1 LQEPLT
7 WLVAVSKLADMPKED
22 GTRDDGPYRTA
33 TLASELEKL
42 RAEIVSLVERN
53 ANQVKAMN
61 HGALLLQ
68 AAREERDQATQTLRA
83 ARSDMEDLRQAF
95 DARDK
100 LTAVAVAEFGAQVE
114 HFRREAKERDET
126 RLHLTAIKNGL
137 SNDNDDL
144 RRDSERLR
152 SEVERLRAEV
162 RRLGDFPAEVG
173 PYRTGVVEEVHAC
186 NDRLNRENET
196 LAHKVVDANEA
207 RDRAQNETARLTE
220 RWTKLGTRLAGMRRA
235 TNALAREVGVLR
247 QKIAQDDNFHGL
259 WLGGVDG
266 AIAEALAAS
275 QEAEG
280 T

>member
-7 WLVAVSKLADMPKED
+7 RLRVVSKLAAMNINEAEEEVD
-22 GTRDDGPYRTA
+22 R
-33 TLASELEKL
+33 L
-42 RAEIVSLVERN
+42 RAQVVSMDERI
-53 ANQVKAMN
+53 AHQT
-61 HGALLLQ
+61 GASQRAAFLLQ
-68 AAREERDQATQTLRA
+68 AARDEREEALTELKRAKDMTSDLRMTLAERDR
-83 ARSDMEDLRQAF
+83 
-95 DARDK
+95 
-100 LTAVAVAEFGAQVE
+100 LTASAVAEFGSLV
-114 HFRREAKERDET
+114 
-126 RLHLTAIKNGL
+126 AIKNGL

-162 RRLGDFPAEVG
+162 RRLGDFPAEDG
-173 PYRTGVVEEVHAC
+173 PYRTGVVEEVRAC
-186 NDRLNRENET
+186 NDRLNRENEA

-247 QKIAQDDNFHGL
+247 HKIAQDDNFHGL
-259 WLGGVDG
+259 WLGGVDR